1 MQADTSA
8 QAIIEQSAD
17 LSPKNP
23 LKKRKRLTFFSDWDL
38 YLMLVPGI
46 LFFALFRY
54 LPMYGVIISFQDYN
68 PFGGIWKSEWV
79 GLKHFISLWN
89 YDGFWI
95 IFRNS
100 ILLSLLNLIFFF
112 PVPIILA
119 LMLNEVRKNHF
130 KNIIQSII
138 YMPHFISWVVV
149 AGISY
154 LILATQDGIVNE
166 LIVKAGGESQ
176 SFLTSSNW
184 FRPLIILQSIW
195 KEAGWGT
202 IIFLAALSGVDP
214 QLYEAAVVDGANR
227 WRQLWH
233 ITLPAIRS
241 TIFILL
247 ILRLGHILDNGFEQI
262 FLMLSATT
270 YSVGDV
276 FETYVYREGL
286 VGGKYSYTTAIGLFK
301 SIVGLIMVV
310 GANRLAKK
318 FGEEGVY

>member
-1 MQADTSA
+1 MNQPPL
-8 QAIIEQSAD
+8 
-17 LSPKNP
+17 LSRPELVRGARRRSSWK
-23 LKKRKRLTFFSDWDL
+23 DWEL
-38 YLMLVPGI
+38 YMMLIPGA
-46 LFFALFRY
+46 LFFILFRY
-54 LPMYGVIISFQDYN
+54 FPMWGIIISFQDYN

-79 GLKHFISLWN
+79 GLRHFTALLQ
-89 YDGFWI
+89 YDGFWR

-100 ILLSLLNLIFFF
+100 IVLSMLNLIFFF
-112 PVPIILA
+112 PMPIILA
-119 LMLNEVRKNHF
+119 LMLNEVRKRAF
-130 KNIIQSII
+130 KNTIQSII

-149 AGISY
+149 AGITY
-154 LILATQDGIVNE
+154 LLLGTQGGIVNE
-166 LIVKAGGESQ
+166 FIVKAGGEPVN
-176 SFLTSSNW
+176 FLTSNEW
-184 FRPLIILQSIW
+184 FRTLIVSQSIW

-227 WRQLWH
+227 WRQIWH

-241 TIFILL
+241 TILIML

-270 YSVGDV
+270 YEVGDV

-286 VGGKYSYTTAIGLFK
+286 VGGNYSYTTAVGLFK
-301 SIVGLIMVV
+301 SVVGLIMVMA
-310 GANRLAKK
+310 ANRLAKR